1 MYARLRGK
9 LNENWSGV
17 VFGRRDLELGRFLVY
32 GVGLTY
38 ENWCL
43 AIGAEIRRDEYDD
56 EEIDPETKVLLRI
69 TFKTLGGVGN
79 L

>member
-1 MYARLRGK
+1 MFA
-9 LNENWSGV
+9 
-17 VFGRRDLELGRFLVY
+17 RRDLELDRFLSY
-32 GVGLTY
+32 GIGLTY

-43 AIGAEIRRDEYDD
+43 AIGAEIRREEFDD
-56 EEIDPETKVLLRI
+56 DEIDPETKVLLRI

>member
-1 MYARLRGK
+1 MFARLRGK
-9 LNENWSGV
+9 ITENWSGS
-17 VFGRRDLELGRFLVY
+17 VFARRDLELDRFLSY
-32 GVGLTY
+32 GVGLLY

-43 AIGAEIRRDEYDD
+43 AIGAEIRREEFDD

-69 TFKTLGGVGN
+69 TFKTLGGIGN